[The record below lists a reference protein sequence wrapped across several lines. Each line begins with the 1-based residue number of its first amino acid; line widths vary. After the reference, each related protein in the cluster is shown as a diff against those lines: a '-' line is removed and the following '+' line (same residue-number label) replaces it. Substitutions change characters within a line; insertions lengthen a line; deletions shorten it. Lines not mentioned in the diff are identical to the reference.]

1 MIKLLDNWMLESV
14 QNFNIFVGFIS
25 LLWVGSV
32 IVLFIIGKKFGQ
44 PDERTNGIYFKIIS
58 CMFITQMITNT
69 IFSLVDRDI
78 VYFRQIFVL
87 CQAVVFF
94 VGAIYSFSLYRK
106 EFK

>member
-14 QNFNIFVGFIS
+14 ENFNFFVGFIA
-25 LLWVGSV
+25 LLWVGSA

-58 CMFITQMITNT
+58 CMFITQMITNS